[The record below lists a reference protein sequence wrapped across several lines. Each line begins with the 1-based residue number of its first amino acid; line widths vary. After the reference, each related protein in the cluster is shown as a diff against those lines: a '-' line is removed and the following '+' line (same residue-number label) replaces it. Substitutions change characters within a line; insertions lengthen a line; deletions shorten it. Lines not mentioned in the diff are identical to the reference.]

1 MKSTTAKALRWRPAA
16 MPGAVRQMVLSLAIP
31 SLISGCAHQARVD
44 PPAATASTRDA
55 ASLMQAKRVFHVG
68 PSHYPKQSLSND
80 TYAASIPEL
89 SSAFSTSAIIENILA
104 RKRMSAKS
112 ALHLPGNAQAA
123 AGSSDF
129 VGPLPGGSKQ
139 AGAFAKKGPITG
151 VRVVARVGGGKP
163 FRRRSSDQWEG
174 VRGNLILAGVEH
186 DLVSAQ
192 LEQLRRHPGA
202 VDFLMKRAE
211 PYLQYLLEEIDR
223 HGLPADLILVPM
235 VESAFETSALSPKQ
249 AAGIWQFIPS
259 TGAQYGL
266 IQADGYDGRYDVHAS
281 TQAAMKYLKRLN
293 NLFHGD
299 WLLALAAYNAGE
311 GTVGRAV
318 EANRKAGGTGTF
330 WELDLPGETE
340 AYVLKIVTLAH
351 AVGNPEAHGFKAR
364 RAGLNAYLARV
375 QVGPEVRIADV
386 LAAAGMAPEDFYR
399 LNPAFKPDLPPPS
412 GTYQLMMPLEK
423 AQALATASSSAKVY
437 AMQKVV
443 VQKGETLSI
452 LAKRHGVQE
461 LMLAE
466 WNGLKPKTPL
476 KAGQELVVYPV

>member
-1 MKSTTAKALRWRPAA
+1 
-16 MPGAVRQMVLSLAIP
+16 MPGKIRRVMLSLAIP
-31 SLISGCAHQARVD
+31 SLISGCAHQARVE
-44 PPAATASTRDA
+44 PPTAAAASNASSRDA
-55 ASLMQAKRVFHVG
+55 DSLMQAKRVFHVG
-68 PSHYPKQSLSND
+68 PSHYPKQTPSND

-104 RKRMSAKS
+104 RKRLSAKS
-112 ALHLPGNAQAA
+112 ALHLPGNAQAT
-123 AGSSDF
+123 AGSGDF
-129 VGPLPGGSKQ
+129 VGPMPASKQ
-139 AGAFAKKGPITG
+139 AGAFAKKGGPIAG

-163 FRRRSSDQWEG
+163 FRKRSSDQWEG
-174 VRGNLILAGVEH
+174 VRGNLILASVEH

-266 IQADGYDGRYDVHAS
+266 IQTDGYDGRYDVHAS
-281 TQAAMKYLKRLN
+281 TQAAMKYLKRLS

-311 GTVGRAV
+311 GAVGRAV

-375 QVGPEVRIADV
+375 QVGPEARIADV
-386 LAAAGMAPEDFYR
+386 LAAAGIAPEDFYK
-399 LNPAFKPDLPPPS
+399 LNPAFKPDLPPPN
-412 GTYQLMMPLEK
+412 GTYHLMMPVDK
-423 AQALATASSSAKVY
+423 AEALAASSSGAKVY
-437 AMQKVV
+437 AMRKVV

-452 LAKRHGVQE
+452 LAKRHGVPE

-466 WNGLKPKTPL
+466 WNGLRPKTPL